1 MADLKLIAFDDEDLA
16 IIGAHLQDAVIRVE
30 DMAFLKADR
39 RFALVVNRFDWSLA
53 VKAQSTKT
61 KSGKSK
67 SKSKLERFV
76 RRRAGVRVEHVTGAQ
91 VSGIDLQQKDQVLSL
106 LTLTFEPSDAPQGAM
121 LLTFAGGGRIRLD
134 VDCIEAAMTDLGAAW
149 ETPRKP
155 EHAGD

>member
-1 MADLKLIAFDDEDLA
+1 MADLKLIAFDDEDLS

-39 RFALVVNRFDWSLA
+39 RFAVVLNRFDWTLAAKSLA
-53 VKAQSTKT
+53 A
-61 KSGKSK
+61 KSLAAKPKPKKPG
-67 SKSKLERFV
+67 RFV

-91 VSGIDLQQKDQVLSL
+91 VSGIDLLQRDQVLSL
-106 LTLTFEPSDAPQGAM
+106 LTLTFEPSETPQGAI
-121 LLTFAGGGRIRLD
+121 LLTFAGGGRIRLE
-134 VDCIEAAMTDLGAAW
+134 VDCIEAALTDLGAAW